1 MLTGIESILTHE
13 KPDVILVCGDANTN
27 MAGALAA
34 RKIHIKVGHV
44 EAGLR
49 SFDWRMPE
57 EHNRV
62 IIDHISDYLFA
73 PTDLSRQNLC

>member
-1 MLTGIESILTHE
+1 MLTGIENILMKE
-13 KPDVILVCGDANTN
+13 KPEVLLVCGDANTN

-57 EHNRV
+57 EHNRRLT
-62 IIDHISDYLFA
+62 DHISAYLFA
-73 PTDLSRQNLC
+73 PTKRAE